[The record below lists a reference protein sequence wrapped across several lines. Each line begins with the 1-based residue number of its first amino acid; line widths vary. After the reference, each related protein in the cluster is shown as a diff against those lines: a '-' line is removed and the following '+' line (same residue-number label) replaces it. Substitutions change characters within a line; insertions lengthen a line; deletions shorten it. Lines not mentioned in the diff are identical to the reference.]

1 MSQVRHKRV
10 LASLCVGAA
19 IFVFPLAAPGGAAGG
34 AKCGKLASKPPVT
47 VNGAPTIK
55 GNLSKCTPTTAT
67 GGSAK
72 FVANLKTSTGKAT
85 WANHKGTTTLTM
97 KYAPGPTPN
106 KCPKGT
112 TLFVAKGKVTGG
124 TGAAAKVIKKGQAI
138 KASICVNNT
147 KFNGSLM
154 PGTSF
159 IF

>member
-1 MSQVRHKRV
+1 MSQVSHKRV
-10 LASLCVGAA
+10 LASLCVGVAFLA
-19 IFVFPLAAPGGAAGG
+19 LPLAAPGEAAGS
-34 AKCGKLASKPPVT
+34 AKCAKLASQPPAT

-55 GNLSKCTPTTAT
+55 GNLSKCTPLAAT

-72 FVANLKTSTGKAT
+72 FTANLKTKTGKAT
-85 WANHKGTTTLTM
+85 WSGGKGTTTLTM
-97 KYAPGPTPN
+97 TYKPGPKVS
-106 KCPKGT
+106 KCPKGSS
-112 TLFVAKGKVTGG
+112 LFLATGKVTGG
-124 TGAAAKVIKKGQAI
+124 TGAAAKVIKKGEAI